1 MTSPS
6 ADSTTNEFG
15 QPVGLPLPGWSPPP
29 FPARENIEGRYCRL
43 EPLEPEHHATDLH
56 LANSLDAEG
65 RNWTYLPIGPF
76 DSLESYRNWMTASC
90 LGTDPMF
97 FAVVERGSGKPY
109 GVASFMRI
117 APAAGSIEVGHIHF
131 SEKMKRTPL
140 ATEAMY
146 RMMKKAFDLGYR
158 RYEWKCDALNAP
170 SRAAAARFGFRF
182 EGVFRQATVYK
193 GRSRDTAWFSIIDSE
208 WPAVRKAFETWLDP
222 GNFDDQGKQR
232 VRLAELT
239 QAIVR

>member
-1 MTSPS
+1 
-6 ADSTTNEFG
+6 
-15 QPVGLPLPGWSPPP
+15 
-29 FPARENIEGRYCRL
+29 
-43 EPLEPEHHATDLH
+43 
-56 LANSLDAEG
+56 
-65 RNWTYLPIGPF
+65 
-76 DSLESYRNWMTASC
+76 
-90 LGTDPMF
+90 MF